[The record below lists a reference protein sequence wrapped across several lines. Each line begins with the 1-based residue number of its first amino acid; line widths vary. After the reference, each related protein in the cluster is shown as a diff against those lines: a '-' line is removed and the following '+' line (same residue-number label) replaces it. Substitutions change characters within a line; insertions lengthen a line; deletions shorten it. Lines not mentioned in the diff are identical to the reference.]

1 MSIRAVIL
9 DYGEVISKPANAAV
23 HREMLAIASAMPEAL
38 FDKLYWDLR
47 LDFDAGLLK
56 SHAYFEKIAQ
66 RAGTS
71 FTQTQLE
78 KLTECDARMWMD
90 VNEPMLAWTR
100 ELKLAGLLIAV
111 LSNIGDGVLNA
122 MRRGFPWLAEF
133 DKRIWSCE
141 IGLVKPSAAI
151 YLHAVEQLGVRPE
164 EALFIDNLAPN
175 VAGAEAAGLHGI
187 IFEDVEQLSRE
198 LLRRGFRLPLPC
210 KEVPI

>member
-23 HREMLAIASAMPEAL
+23 HREMLAIAAMPEAL

-47 LDFDAGLLK
+47 LDFDAGLLN
-56 SHAYFEKIAQ
+56 SHAYFQKIAQ
-66 RAGTS
+66 LEGKS
-71 FTQTQLE
+71 FTRAQLE
-78 KLTECDARMWMD
+78 QLTECDARMWMD
-90 VNEPMLAWTR
+90 VNELMLAWTK
-100 ELKLAGLLIAV
+100 ELKRAGLLTAV

-122 MRRGFPWLAEF
+122 MRRGFPWLAQF

-141 IGLVKPSAAI
+141 IGIVKPNAAI
-151 YLHAVEQLGVRPE
+151 YLYAVEQLGVRPD

-187 IFEDVEQLSRE
+187 VFEDVEQLSRE